1 MDASNNRP
9 DVFLMSWDQSSRT
22 VQTTSFPDLPA
33 PMAFMGAVLLDGYV
47 YIAGGTAGQD
57 KGHTTNSFYRL
68 NLQGGERQSVGSQ
81 RIDTEWE
88 WEKLP
93 SWNGPGR
100 MMPVLAEKNNGTYK
114 GVFLFSG
121 RKGAAEGERS
131 EEHTSELQSLMRKS
145 YAVFCLKKKKKR
157 NSKQKHELR
166 NTKHIVTGS
175 RVTNIYKTKY
185 PSAS

>member
-1 MDASNNRP
+1 MIRRP
-9 DVFLMSWDQSSRT
+9 PRSTRT
-22 VQTTSFPDLPA
+22 DTLFPYTTLFRS
-33 PMAFMGAVLLDGYV
+33 YV

-100 MMPVLAEKNNGTYK
+100 MMPVLAEQNNGK
-114 GVFLFSG
+114 D
-121 RKGAAEGERS
+121 
-131 EEHTSELQSLMRKS
+131 RKS
-145 YAVFCLKKKKKR
+145 TRL
-157 NSKQKHELR
+157 NSSH
-166 NTKHIVTGS
+166 
-175 RVTNIYKTKY
+175 
-185 PSAS
+185 